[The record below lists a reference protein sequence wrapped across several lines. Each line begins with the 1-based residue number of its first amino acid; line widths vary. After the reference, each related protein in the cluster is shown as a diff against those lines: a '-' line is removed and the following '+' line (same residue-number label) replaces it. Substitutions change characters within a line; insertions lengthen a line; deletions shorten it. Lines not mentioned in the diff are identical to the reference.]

1 MQQLTKSRANAI
13 RNAITLLFVVQGVSV
28 TTYFPRI
35 PELIDQI
42 NVSFSTWGIIIGVGG
57 MGSLLGLSLA
67 NQLIAAFGTT
77 RVGKYSAIGMAGSI
91 AAFAFTTDPF
101 LFLVANLTLS
111 FAGGLFNISINAQAI
126 ALQNRVGKVLL
137 GRFHGSWSL
146 GAGASAVLSGW
157 FSTFMP
163 LWIHLTIVPA
173 AAIAAFFYA
182 SRNMLQRDEEDR
194 NIAGSTRK
202 ALNIFKAPKATW
214 FLTLAGFLAIFPEVS
229 IMDWSTVFSSKTLG
243 LDAGASALPYI
254 AFVLAMITGRLSLER
269 LTKIWPLYKISR
281 TAVSVGAVAFATS
294 IFVAPALAETDKI
307 LAMVV
312 LVILWF
318 VVGLGL
324 SSTVPT
330 VFGAAAFVKGFTAA
344 QVIAMMSLIHTFAF
358 MFAKMLMGGL
368 AQAITLQWAFVFPV
382 AMMFG
387 AAAIVGIVGKKTP
400 SAQTMQNAY
409 PPTGPVSAI
418 D

>member
-1 MQQLTKSRANAI
+1 MQRLTKSRADAI

-35 PELIDQI
+35 PDLIDQI

-57 MGSLLGLSLA
+57 LGSLLGLSVT
-67 NQLIAAFGTT
+67 NQLIANFGTT
-77 RVGKYSAIGMAGSI
+77 LVAKYSAIGMAAAI
-91 AAFAFTTDPF
+91 ASFAFITDPF
-101 LFLVANLTLS
+101 VFLLANLFMS
-111 FAGGLFNISINAQAI
+111 FSGGVFNISINAQAI

-157 FSTFMP
+157 FATFMP
-163 LWIHLTIVPA
+163 LWIHLTLIPVLA
-173 AAIAAFFYA
+173 TAAFFYA
-182 SRNMLQRDEEDR
+182 SRKMLSRDEEDK

-214 FLTLAGFLAIFPEVS
+214 ILTLAAFLAIFPEVS
-229 IMDWSTVFSSKTLG
+229 IMDWSTVFGRKGLG
-243 LDAGASALPYI
+243 LGAGEAAVPYI
-254 AFVLAMITGRLSLER
+254 AFVLAMIVGRLSLER
-269 LTKIWPLYKISR
+269 LTKIWPLHKISR
-281 TAVSVGAVAFATS
+281 TAVFVGAVAFLAS
-294 IFVAPALAETDKI
+294 IFVAPMVASTDKTMGMYV
-307 LAMVV
+307 LAV
-312 LVILWF
+312 LWF

-344 QVIAMMSLIHTFAF
+344 QVIAMMSLIHTFVF
-358 MFAKMLMGGL
+358 MLAKMAMGGL
-368 AQAITLQWAFVFPV
+368 AQAITLQWAFIFPITL
-382 AMMFG
+382 MFG
-387 AAAIVGIVGKKTP
+387 AAVMVGIVGKKTP
-400 SAQTMQNAY
+400 TASAMENAY
-409 PPTGPVSAI
+409 PPTGPIAAI